1 MTGHAADRVI
11 FTSGGSEANNL
22 AIFGLAATHADNT
35 APHEAVISAIEHPSV
50 AAPAARLAEREWT
63 VHRLGVTPSG
73 VVDCASLVG
82 RLNPRTRFVSV
93 MLANNE
99 TGVIQP
105 LAEVVEHAAGHGAAI
120 HTDAAQIVGK
130 LPVDFRALG
139 VDLMS
144 AAAHKFHGPQGI
156 GALLVRHG
164 VALEPLLVGGPQQG
178 GLRPGTEPV
187 ALAVGMAAALAA
199 FERQPESRPRGWR
212 CFATGSKPAWPPSC
226 RARSS
231 STAPPHRAC
240 PTPRASPSSASIAR
254 RW

>member
-1 MTGHAADRVI
+1 MRLIYLDHNATTPLAAEAAEAMAPWQGSAFGNPASQHQVGRRARAAVEEARETIGRLLGARMTGHAADRVI

-130 LPVDFRALG
+130 LPVDFAPW
-139 VDLMS
+139 
-144 AAAHKFHGPQGI
+144 A
-156 GALLVRHG
+156 
-164 VALEPLLVGGPQQG
+164 
-178 GLRPGTEPV
+178 
-187 ALAVGMAAALAA
+187 
-199 FERQPESRPRGWR
+199 
-212 CFATGSKPAWPPSC
+212 
-226 RARSS
+226 
-231 STAPPHRAC
+231 ST
-240 PTPRASPSSASIAR
+240 
-254 RW
+254 